1 MMISTKFN
9 VIAREMGVRA
19 KSARTEVSFFRLLP
33 RGTYLEKFATA
44 LHLLG
49 QLAGQ
54 HARLD
59 MAQKRAERDPEAA
72 ICSHRSR
79 CASFCA
85 LIEIAVA
92 MAASAMRFSDRI

>member
-44 LHLLG
+44 LQSTSWVSSRVSTLG
-49 QLAGQ
+49 STWLRSVQRGIPRRPSAPT
-54 HARLD
+54 AR
-59 MAQKRAERDPEAA
+59 AA
-72 ICSHRSR
+72 PP
-79 CASFCA
+79 
-85 LIEIAVA
+85 
-92 MAASAMRFSDRI
+92 SAP